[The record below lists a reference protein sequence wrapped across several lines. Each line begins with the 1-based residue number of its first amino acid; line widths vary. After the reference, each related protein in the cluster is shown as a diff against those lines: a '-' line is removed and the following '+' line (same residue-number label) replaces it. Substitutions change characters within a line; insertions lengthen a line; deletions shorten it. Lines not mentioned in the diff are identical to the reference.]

1 MRLEVYALRQ
11 VLLVLLLVLPV
22 WGVIFYFHV
31 IDEVNDETD
40 DCLEDYKEIIIRKVL
55 SEGIESASS
64 GSILTQ
70 HFIDEIS
77 SVAAHRMK
85 EQYKDTTI
93 YIEIEDEEEP
103 ARMLKT
109 VFRTADGKYYQLRIL
124 TSVLEKDDLT
134 EQILTDVVYLYTA
147 MIIFIFLIIH
157 LTFRRNLKPLFRLLD
172 WMDRFTL
179 GKKND
184 PLEQDVKVKE
194 FRKLYDTVQKMAE
207 RNEYNYEMQKR
218 FIENAS
224 HELQTPLAI
233 AMSKLEMLVEQEGF
247 TEAQLNQI
255 AEIHS
260 RLNHII
266 QLNKTL
272 LMHSR
277 INNGQ
282 YFDEKEIHFN
292 PLLERMVEDFRE
304 IYQQETPIE
313 LAEKGECRFTMSE
326 TLASVLV
333 RNLLKNAVVHNE
345 SGCPVIVTIF
355 DKKIRFSN
363 RGSAPL
369 NLHEVMGR
377 FFQGD
382 KNKKDSTGL
391 GLAIVKSITEVYDF
405 RLNYFF
411 EREYHHFEII
421 FEKK

>member
-11 VLLVLLLVLPV
+11 VLWVLLLVLPI

-40 DCLEDYKEIIIRKVL
+40 DRLEDYKEIIIRKVL
-55 SEGIESASS
+55 SEGIESLSS
-64 GSILTQ
+64 GNIMTQ

-77 SVAAHRMK
+77 SAAAHRMK

-157 LTFRRNLKPLFRLLD
+157 FTFRRNLKPLFNLLK
-172 WMDRFTL
+172 WMDQFTL
-179 GKKND
+179 GRKNV
-184 PLEQDVKVKE
+184 PLDKNVKVRE
-194 FRKLYDTVQKMAE
+194 FRKLYDTVQKMSE

-233 AMSKLEMLVEQEGF
+233 AMSKLEMLVEQEEF
-247 TEAQLNQI
+247 TESQLNQI

-282 YFDEKEIHFN
+282 YFDEKEIFFN
-292 PLLERMVEDFRE
+292 SLLRRMVEDFRE
-304 IYQQETPIE
+304 IYQQDVPIE
-313 LAEKGECRFTMSE
+313 MEEKGECRFSMSE

-333 RNLLKNAVVHNE
+333 RNLLKNAVIHTE
-345 SGCPVIVTIF
+345 SSSPVTVTIC
-355 DKKIRFSN
+355 DAKIRFSN
-363 RGSAPL
+363 RGLTPL
-369 NLHEVMGR
+369 NLDEVMGR

-391 GLAIVKSITEVYDF
+391 GLAIVKSITDIYGI
-405 RLNYFF
+405 RLNYWF
-411 EREYHHFEII
+411 EQEMHHFEVI